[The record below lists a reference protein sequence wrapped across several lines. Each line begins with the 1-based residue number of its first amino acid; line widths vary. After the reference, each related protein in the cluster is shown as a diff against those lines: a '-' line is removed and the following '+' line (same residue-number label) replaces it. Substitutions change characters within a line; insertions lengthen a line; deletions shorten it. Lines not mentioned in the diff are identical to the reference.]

1 MRQVPG
7 VAATLAAL
15 ALAASPALADEGM
28 WTFDNFPT
36 ARVNAAYGTAI
47 DQAWL
52 DKVRSAAVRI
62 PGCSASVVS
71 GQGLMMTNFHC
82 VDACVESVSTAQNDY
97 FATGFLTATR
107 EEEKRCVGMWAE
119 ILQSI
124 DDVTGRIAEAAA
136 DKTGAERVQAQTA
149 AIAAIEAEGCRHQA
163 GMRCQVIAFYGGG
176 QHKLYRFRRYE
187 DVRLV
192 FAPEF
197 DTGYF
202 GGDPDNF
209 NFPRYNLD
217 IGFLRL
223 YENGQPV
230 ATPQHLTWNPAAPTE
245 GEPIF
250 LPGNPGTTQRQLTQS
265 QLTFIRDIQ
274 IPFDQSM
281 RSELRGKYYQFGDAS
296 PENRRMISER
306 LTGLEN
312 TIKVFDG
319 RFRALANP
327 EFFGR
332 KAEQEADLRA
342 RVAADP
348 ELAAQTGDAWGE
360 IERAYAAYGRLYP
373 EYSFL
378 ETGAGGGSTLFGY
391 ARTIVRAAMEKAR
404 PQSER
409 LAGFDDAALGR
420 TRNALAGQTSI
431 EAPMERLLLIH
442 WMSKAREKLTVDSDA
457 SRLLLGRDSPEAKAT
472 ALVEGTRLADP
483 AERLRLFDGGLEAVQ
498 ASDDPMIRLALAIDP
513 AARAIARQVS
523 QQVTGPTGAAQARL
537 ARARFAAYGD
547 SQYPDATFSLR
558 LSFGKVTGWN
568 ERGRDITPFTTFAGL
583 YDRDT
588 GQAPFDLPDS
598 WARARDAIDMDTV
611 FNFSGSNDV
620 IGGASGSPT
629 LNARGEVIGAVF
641 DGNIHSLGG
650 AFGYDAELN
659 RSVHV
664 AASGIQE
671 ALLKVYGR
679 RALVDELNGR

>member
-1 MRQVPG
+1 MRQVLG
-7 VAATLAAL
+7 VVAGLAAMGL
-15 ALAASPALADEGM
+15 AVGPAMADEGM
-28 WTFDNFPT
+28 WTFDNFPM

-47 DQAWL
+47 NQVWL
-52 DKVRSAAVRI
+52 DKVRGASVRI

-71 GQGLMMTNFHC
+71 GQGLVMTNYHC
-82 VDACVESVSTAQNDY
+82 VETCAGSLSTAQNDY
-97 FATGFLTATR
+97 FATGFLTANR
-107 EEEKRCVGMWAE
+107 EEEKRCIGMTAE
-119 ILQSI
+119 ILQGI
-124 DDVTGRIAEAAA
+124 EDVTGRLATAVG
-136 DKTGAERVQAQTA
+136 DRTGAERVQAQTA
-149 AIAAIEAEGCRHQA
+149 EIARIEAEGCEGQT

-176 QHKLYRFRRYE
+176 QHKLYRYRRYE

-197 DTGYF
+197 GTGFF

-217 IGFLRL
+217 VSFIRL

-230 ATPQHLTWNPAAPTE
+230 STPGHLTWNPAPPTA

-296 PENRRMISER
+296 PEARRMIVDR
-306 LTGLEN
+306 LNSLEN
-312 TIKVFDG
+312 VIKVYDG
-319 RFRALANP
+319 RFRSLANP
-327 EFFGR
+327 AFFGR

-348 ELAAQTGDAWGE
+348 ALAEATGDAWGE
-360 IERAYAAYGRLYP
+360 IDRAYAAYANLYP

-378 ETGAGGGSTLFGY
+378 ETQAGSGSTLFGY
-391 ARTIVRAAMEKAR
+391 ARTIVRAAMEKAK
-404 PQSER
+404 PQAER
-409 LAGFDDAALGR
+409 LGGFDDAALGR
-420 TRNALAGQTSI
+420 TRNALAGQTAI
-431 EAPMERLLLIH
+431 EPAMERLLLIH
-442 WMSKAREKLTVDSDA
+442 WMGKAREKLTVDSEA
-457 SRLLLGRDSPEAKAT
+457 SRLLLGRDSPETKAT
-472 ALVEGTRLADP
+472 ALVEGTRLDDP

-513 AARAIARQVS
+513 AARAIARQVA
-523 QQVTGPTGAAQARL
+523 QQVTGPTGAAQSRL
-537 ARARFAAYGD
+537 ARARFAVYGD

-558 LSFGKVTGWN
+558 LSYGKIAGWT
-568 ERGRDITPFTTFAGL
+568 ERGREITPFTTFAGL

-598 WARARDAIDMDTV
+598 WGRARDTIAMDTT
-611 FNFSGSNDV
+611 FDFSGTNDV

-629 LNARGEVIGAVF
+629 LNARGEVIGIVF
-641 DGNIHSLGG
+641 DGNMHSLGG

>member
-1 MRQVPG
+1 MRRILG
-7 VAATLAAL
+7 GLAGFAALGLAAG
-15 ALAASPALADEGM
+15 PAMADEGM
-28 WTFDNFPT
+28 WTIDNFPM
-36 ARVNAAYGTAI
+36 ARVNAAYGASI
-47 DQAWL
+47 DPAWL
-52 DKVRSAAVRI
+52 DKVRATSVRI

-71 GQGLMMTNFHC
+71 GQGLVMTNYHC
-82 VDACVESVSTAQNDY
+82 LESCAGSLSTAQNDY

-119 ILQSI
+119 VLQSI
-124 DDVTGRIAEAAA
+124 EDVSGRLDAASG
-136 DKTGAERVQAQTA
+136 DRTGAERVQAQTA
-149 AIAAIEAEGCRHQA
+149 EIARIETEGCEGQA

-176 QHKLYRFRRYE
+176 QYKLYRYRRYD

-197 DTGYF
+197 SIGFF

-217 IGFLRL
+217 VGFLRL
-223 YENGQPV
+223 YDGDRPV
-230 ATPQHLTWNPAAPTE
+230 TTPDHLAWNPASPTA

-250 LPGNPGTTQRQLTQS
+250 LPGNPGSTQRQLTQS
-265 QLTFIRDIQ
+265 QLTFIRDVQ
-274 IPFDQSM
+274 IPFDQSL

-296 PENRRMISER
+296 PEARRMIVDR
-306 LTGLEN
+306 LNGLEN
-312 TIKVFDG
+312 VIKVYDG

-327 EFFGR
+327 DFFGS

-348 ELAAQTGDAWGE
+348 ELARQTGDAWGE
-360 IERAYAAYGRLYP
+360 IDRAYAAYADLYP
-373 EYSFL
+373 EYAFL
-378 ETGAGGGSTLFGY
+378 VTQAGAGSTLFNQ
-391 ARTIVRAAMEKAR
+391 ARTIVRAAIER
-404 PQSER
+404 PKPAAER
-409 LAGFDDAALGR
+409 LSGYDDAALAR
-420 TRNALAGQTSI
+420 ARAALAGQTPV
-431 EAPMERLLLIH
+431 EPEMERLLLIH
-442 WMSKAREKLTVDSDA
+442 WLSKAREKLTVDSET
-457 SRLLLGRDSPEAKAT
+457 SRLLLGRDSPENKAT
-472 ALVEGTRLADP
+472 TLVEGTRLADP

-498 ASDDPMIRLALAIDP
+498 ASDDPMIKLALAVDP
-513 AARAIARQVS
+513 AARAIARRVAQE
-523 QQVTGPTGAAQARL
+523 VTGPTGAAQARL
-537 ARARFAAYGD
+537 AQARFAVYGD

-558 LSFGKVTGWN
+558 LSYGQIKGWT
-568 ERGRDITPFTTFAGL
+568 ERGREIPPFTTFAGL
-583 YDRDT
+583 YARDT
-588 GQAPFDLPDS
+588 GQAPFDLPAS
-598 WARARDAIDMDTV
+598 WERARDTIDMDTV
-611 FNFSGSNDV
+611 FDFSGTNDV

-629 LNARGEVIGAVF
+629 LNARGEVIGIVF

-650 AFGYDAELN
+650 AFGYDPVLN